1 MPNRAGTRPAPTAGD
16 DMVSKYIFFI
26 IGAIIGSFLNVCI
39 YRMPKSK
46 SIVSP
51 RSQCVHCGA
60 FIKWYENIP
69 LLSYLFLKG
78 KCSSC
83 KKPISI
89 RYFIVELLTAVLFVL
104 LYAKFGLT
112 LDLLFSL
119 VLICGL
125 IVATFID
132 FEYQLIPDTVSF
144 GGLAAGLLTSILH
157 PTFFHTFNRKAAFM
171 NSLAGALIGAFTIYS
186 IGVVGKVL
194 FKKKLK
200 EINEDSAMGF
210 GDVKF
215 LAMIGAFL
223 GWQKVL
229 LVFFLAP
236 FFGSAVGII
245 LKIKY
250 KMETIPYG
258 PYLSL
263 AAVIAI
269 LWGDQILGK
278 LFYF

>member
-1 MPNRAGTRPAPTAGD
+1 MPR
-16 DMVSKYIFFI
+16 
-26 IGAIIGSFLNVCI
+26 
-39 YRMPKSK
+39 SK

-51 RSQCVHCGA
+51 GSRCVHCGA
-60 FIKWYENIP
+60 AIKWHENIP
-69 LLSYLFLKG
+69 LASFVLLRG
-78 KCSSC
+78 RCSSC
-83 KKPISI
+83 KKPIAA
-89 RYFIVELLTAVLFVL
+89 RYFIVELLTAVLFAM

-112 LDLLFSL
+112 LNLLFY
-119 VLICGL
+119 LIFVCGL

-132 FEYQLIPDTVSF
+132 FDYQLIPDTVSF
-144 GGLAAGLLTSILH
+144 GGLAAGLLAGFL
-157 PTFFHTFNRKAAFM
+157 NKAFL
-171 NSLAGALIGAFTIYS
+171 NSLIGAAVGALSIYAT
-186 IGVVGKVL
+186 GLAGKAL
-194 FKKKLK
+194 FSKKLK

-236 FFGSAVGII
+236 FFGAAVGLI

-250 KMETIPYG
+250 KIETIPYG

-263 AAVIAI
+263 AAVIAM
-269 LWGDQILGK
+269 LWGEEIIRRFLC
-278 LFYF
+278 

>member
-1 MPNRAGTRPAPTAGD
+1 ML
-16 DMVSKYIFFI
+16 KILFFI
-26 IGAIIGSFLNVCI
+26 VGGIVGSFLNVCI
-39 YRMPKSK
+39 YRMPRSK

-51 RSQCVHCGA
+51 RSQCVHCGVP
-60 FIKWYENIP
+60 IKWHENIP

-78 KCSSC
+78 KCGSC

-89 RYFIVELLTAVLFVL
+89 RYFIVELLTAILFTL
-104 LYAKFGLT
+104 LFAKFGLT
-112 LDLLFSL
+112 LNLLFSL
-119 VLICGL
+119 ILVCGL

-144 GGLAAGLLTSILH
+144 GGLAVGLTAGILH
-157 PTFFHTFNRKAAFM
+157 PTFFNTFSRKTAFI
-171 NSLAGALIGAFTIYS
+171 NSLAGALVGAISIYS
-186 IGVVGKVL
+186 IGVIGKVM
-194 FKKKLK
+194 FRKKLK

-236 FFGSAVGII
+236 FFGAAVGII
-245 LKIKY
+245 LKAKY

-263 AAVIAI
+263 AAVIVM
-269 LWGDQILGK
+269 LWGDEIMRRFLC
-278 LFYF
+278 